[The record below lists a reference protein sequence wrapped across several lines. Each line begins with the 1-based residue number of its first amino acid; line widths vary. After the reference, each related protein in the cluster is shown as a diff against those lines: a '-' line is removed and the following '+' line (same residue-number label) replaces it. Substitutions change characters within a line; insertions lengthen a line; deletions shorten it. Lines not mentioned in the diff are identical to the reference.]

1 MPATSTAQQAL
12 FGQAYAIKTGSLK
25 PSDLKP
31 EYRREIM
38 KISRSMSKKE
48 LEAYAST
55 KHGNLPHHVND
66 DSLEEDN
73 ALSVVASSD
82 MPTFVPKGP
91 GKIMPFLNPDAK
103 QKKKGNK
110 NLQNLKDYR
119 DWTNQ
124 K

>member
-1 MPATSTAQQAL
+1 L
-12 FGQAYAIKTGSLK
+12 
-25 PSDLKP
+25 D
-31 EYRREIM
+31 
-38 KISRSMSKKE
+38 
-48 LEAYAST
+48 
-55 KHGNLPHHVND
+55 
-66 DSLEEDN
+66 EDN
-73 ALSVVASSD
+73 SLSVVASSD

>member
-12 FGQAYAIKTGSLK
+12 FGQAYAIKSGSLK

-31 EYRREIM
+31 EYRKEIM

-55 KHGNLPHHVND
+55 KHKNLPHHAND

-73 ALSVVASSD
+73 ALAVVASSA
-82 MPTFVPKGP
+82 MPTFIPRGP
-91 GKIMPFLNPDAK
+91 GKIMPFLDPDSK
-103 QKKKGNK
+103 QKKKGAK

-119 DWTNQ
+119 DWVNQ